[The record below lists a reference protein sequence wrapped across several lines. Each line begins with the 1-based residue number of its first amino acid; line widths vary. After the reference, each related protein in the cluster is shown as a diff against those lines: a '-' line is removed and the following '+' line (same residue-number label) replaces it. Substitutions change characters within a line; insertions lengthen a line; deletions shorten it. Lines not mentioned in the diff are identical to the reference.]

1 MSELTPLV
9 RELEGFIDSAQGG
22 LSNAAFFAKA
32 LAPDLAKSAIERN
45 HAILTIAHNED
56 IETRIPLY
64 QSTVAGFVSEDFEA
78 QSMVTHVHT
87 VIKQVEMTLKSARTL
102 IDSFGEAEANNV
114 RSMRSQIAALT
125 SQVQTLTARAKEHA
139 IHDEKVR
146 EQVWSV
152 TDGKCFY
159 CEVEL
164 VRGPEAMSTV
174 DRTNVFH
181 VDHLVP
187 KSAGGPDHLTNYVP
201 SCQTCNISKSDKP
214 VAVFM
219 ASRRQPKLTLV
230 ASS

>member
-22 LSNAAFFAKA
+22 LSNASFFAKTI
-32 LAPDLAKSAIERN
+32 APDLAKSAIERN
-45 HAILTIAHNED
+45 HAIMSIAYNED
-56 IETRIPLY
+56 LETRIPLY

-78 QSMVTHVHT
+78 QSMVTHIHT
-87 VIKQVEMTLKSARTL
+87 VIKQVEMTLKSARTV

-114 RSMRSQIAALT
+114 RSLRSQVASLT
-125 SQVQTLTARAKEHA
+125 SQVQAFSERVKMHA
-139 IHDEKVR
+139 IHDERVR
-146 EQVWSV
+146 EQVWEV
-152 TDGKCFY
+152 TGGKCFY
-159 CEVEL
+159 CECEL
-164 VRGPEAMSTV
+164 VRGPKCEGDSRA
-174 DRTNVFH
+174 NVFH